1 MSTTFFTEQLQIS
14 DLSYPNVD
22 GMDTQVLQTNGT
34 GNLSFEFPNTI
45 TCVNGTFRNVASA
58 VSGLVFVS
66 WGGNNQANRTN
77 PLLIPYPCSIIG
89 YSISYSDTAAI
100 TIPVG
105 DSITFDLGLPTLL
118 GPRDNANYNAVAGTQ
133 IVWNNSNSGTFPASS
148 VTGIVVPLAANTLV
162 AARASEMGT
171 VLPTNA
177 EVTITVWL
185 RGSFF

>member
-1 MSTTFFTEQLQIS
+1 MSSILIVQDLQSNNIT
-14 DLSYPNVD
+14 YPPTD
-22 GMDTQVLQTNGT
+22 GVDTQVLQTNGT
-34 GNLSFEFPNTI
+34 GNLSFEFPSTI

-58 VSGLVFVS
+58 VSGLVFAS
-66 WGGNNQANRTN
+66 WGGNNQVNRTN

-89 YSISYSDTAAI
+89 YSISFSDIAAI

-133 IVWNNSNSGTFPASS
+133 IVWNNSNSGTFPATS
-148 VTGIVVPLAANTLV
+148 VTGLTIPLAANTLL

-185 RGSFF
+185 RGKFI